1 MNNSKNKYENLLKNY
16 NKEFE
21 YKVSPEDILINSI
34 DNKIIDNINNIY
46 DLKEL
51 EIHVNKLLTKVRCKL
66 GNEENDPIMNKMVEK
81 YSKLILEKI
90 NKNE

>member
-51 EIHVNKLLTKVRCKL
+51 EIHVDKLLTKVRCKL

>member
-1 MNNSKNKYENLLKNY
+1 M
-16 NKEFE
+16 
-21 YKVSPEDILINSI
+21 
-34 DNKIIDNINNIY
+34 
-46 DLKEL
+46 
-51 EIHVNKLLTKVRCKL
+51 HVEKLLTKVRFKL